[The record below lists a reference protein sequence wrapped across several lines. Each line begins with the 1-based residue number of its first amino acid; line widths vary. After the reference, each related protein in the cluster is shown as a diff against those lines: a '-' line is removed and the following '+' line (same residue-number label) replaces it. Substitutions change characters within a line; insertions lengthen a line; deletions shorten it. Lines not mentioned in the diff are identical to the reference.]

1 MHSTQMLNAG
11 HTRRLGTIQRCL
23 WVILG
28 TLIATPL
35 AARPHGFTFRD
46 AEFMPLDRG
55 VAAAQDFVAARL
67 PPGLPLAEA
76 RDRLRRADMRC
87 ASARHGGAIVCAF
100 TEVVHVEGGVL
111 GESRWTVRLTDD
123 GSGRLASATADH
135 AIIGAGNP
143 GL

>member
-1 MHSTQMLNAG
+1 MHATQRRNAG
-11 HTRRLGTIQRCL
+11 RPRRLGTIRRCL
-23 WVILG
+23 WVIPGL
-28 TLIATPL
+28 LIAAPL

-46 AEFMPLDRG
+46 AEFLPLDRG
-55 VAAAQDFVAARL
+55 VAAAQEFVAAQL
-67 PPGLPLAEA
+67 APGLPIAEA

-87 ASARHGGAIVCAF
+87 APARHDGAIVCAF
-100 TEVVHVEGGVL
+100 TEVVHIEGGVL

-135 AIIGAGNP
+135 AIIGVGNP